1 MPNDGVLIGIDL
13 GTSSVKVLAVDGDG
27 RIRGRAKHGYGM
39 HRPSPGWVEQ
49 SPCHWWSAVRQ
60 ALAELSQQ
68 VDLAH
73 TAGIGLSGQLN
84 GLVLVDDTGSPLAD
98 APIWLDQRATE
109 QSRFLS
115 DNWTDAIHTFALGTP
130 GPIHSLAKL
139 LWFLDNAPELIANTH
154 KLLFPKDFIT
164 LKLTNQYVTDVS
176 DAGATLMLDLRQ
188 RQWAVPFLSELRI
201 PLEILP
207 TVHESPDVVGTITA
221 QAARETGLPRGIP
234 VVAGAGDIG
243 ALAVGT
249 GVTTTRTACTT
260 IGTAGHMALYC
271 DTFPKHHEHGLW
283 MMCHAVPGKYFW
295 HGLVMTG
302 GHCLAWFLE
311 NFGQA
316 EKARASSQGH
326 NAYDLLLDEAA
337 LVPPGSRGLLFL
349 PFLDGAATPY
359 HDSTAK
365 ASFIGATSHTDK
377 ATFTRAVLEGVA
389 YNFRDSFELL
399 TKLGYTVNEV
409 QAGEGGSRHPLW
421 PQIIAEVLGLPV
433 NILSELDSSA
443 LGAAI
448 IAGVGTGVWKDFS
461 EATKLTIRTSKRI
474 MPNPDHHELY
484 TKQYRQYQRAY
495 AALQPLYKD

>member
-1 MPNDGVLIGIDL
+1 
-13 GTSSVKVLAVDGDG
+13 
-27 RIRGRAKHGYGM
+27 
-39 HRPSPGWVEQ
+39 
-49 SPCHWWSAVRQ
+49 
-60 ALAELSQQ
+60 
-68 VDLAH
+68 
-73 TAGIGLSGQLN
+73 
-84 GLVLVDDTGSPLAD
+84 
-98 APIWLDQRATE
+98 
-109 QSRFLS
+109 
-115 DNWTDAIHTFALGTP
+115 
-130 GPIHSLAKL
+130 
-139 LWFLDNAPELIANTH
+139 
-154 KLLFPKDFIT
+154 
-164 LKLTNQYVTDVS
+164 
-176 DAGATLMLDLRQ
+176 
-188 RQWAVPFLSELRI
+188 
-201 PLEILP
+201 
-207 TVHESPDVVGTITA
+207 
-221 QAARETGLPRGIP
+221 
-234 VVAGAGDIG
+234 
-243 ALAVGT
+243 
-249 GVTTTRTACTT
+249 
-260 IGTAGHMALYC
+260 
-271 DTFPKHHEHGLW
+271 
-283 MMCHAVPGKYFW
+283 
-295 HGLVMTG
+295 MTG